1 MGVNVQK
8 KAQKSFEKHIDAA
21 LEDVASGDLFNL
33 DLSACPRRFLADP
46 GEGSTPC
53 IGEDVDLEIQGGVLI
68 GVQGST
74 RVFRAEQPPA
84 DVLAHVRA
92 KGGVAEG
99 RIVSVNDVSGM
110 LEIDLC

>member
-21 LEDVASGDLFNL
+21 LEDVASGDLFDL
-33 DLSACPRRFLADP
+33 DVSACPRRFLADP
-46 GEGSTPC
+46 AEGSTPC
-53 IGEDVDLEIQGGVLI
+53 AGDEIDLEVQGGMLI
-68 GVQGST
+68 GVQGPT
-74 RVFRAEQPPA
+74 LVFRANQPPA
-84 DVLAHVRA
+84 DVVAHVRA

-99 RIVSVNDVSGM
+99 KIVSVNDLSGV